1 MLIYFYFLLPTLS
14 LLDVNSLDG
23 ISLEGDSAAA
33 VTVIVGSDDNDV
45 DFSGDSPSSV
55 FFIFDSYQD
64 KYTYLNWYS
73 LVFYM
78 YS

>member
-1 MLIYFYFLLPTLS
+1 MES
-14 LLDVNSLDG
+14 LWKV
-23 ISLEGDSAAA
+23 IQRQPM
-33 VTVIVGSDDNDV
+33 TVIVGSDDNDV